1 MKHKKSAAFT
11 LIELLMVV
19 LIAGILAAVAL
30 PQYQRAVAKARVAEA
45 QIMLDGI
52 AKAQNVY
59 RMANGEFASN
69 LSALGVSLPCELS
82 ADGREYVCRYWHL
95 GVIYPEEKSKYI
107 EIFPR
112 NQSGMLNFS
121 LSYRQDGSM
130 GCRAGAD
137 SDLQNFLCKDLGYSF
152 MGSALVESSG
162 VTLNSYTK

>member
-1 MKHKKSAAFT
+1 MTSGKNAAFT
-11 LIELLMVV
+11 LMELLVVV
-19 LIAGILAAVAL
+19 LIIGILAAVAL

-45 QIMLDGI
+45 QVMLDGI
-52 AKAQNVY
+52 AKAQDIY

-69 LSALGVSLPCELS
+69 LSDLDISLPCELS
-82 ADGREYVCRYWHL
+82 ADGREYICQYWRL
-95 GVIYPEEKSKYI
+95 GVIFPEEKNRYV

-121 LSYRQDGSM
+121 LSYRPDGTM

-152 MGSALVESSG
+152 SGSALVESSG
-162 VTLNSYTK
+162 VTLNGYTK